1 MLLHHPVELLG
12 VLLAGLLVPL
22 KQAAEVERA
31 LQRRVAMVGSSVLL
45 AGPHNITLIHSVQW
59 EHLNG
64 TASHTILQYERHN
77 LTIHMPYIARAHLH
91 ASNGSLLLE
100 DLQES
105 DSGIYRVTVNRAER
119 ESLTVLLDVL
129 KPVSHPQLWS
139 RGLVAK
145 ASGEVLCEVAEGRAD
160 TFTWKKD
167 GQMLPP
173 DRSYHLSGSLSVL
186 HLRVAKK
193 SDCGSYSCNAS
204 NGISWQETS
213 LNVTVAGL
221 SPPLQDVL
229 RISVVAV
236 VFAAVSG
243 WGIIFPV
250 CQSEKLRIRGELW
263 RWLSAYTCGLVCIS
277 SILAGTAG
285 ILWMREEGPSIAVI
299 VPEIFLL
306 YVIVI
311 TFLVAFTVTFQPTK
325 LIQLKSTAAQR
336 TMGYAAPGGVLLVV
350 VTSSFHMKNI
360 HQRHEEGCT
369 AFMDVT
375 TLVVST
381 AAVLALPI
389 LAIFLCYHT
398 TQGWLQ
404 EHDSSCAD
412 KERSFEMS
420 LPISMDPDLTS

>member
-1 MLLHHPVELLG
+1 M
-12 VLLAGLLVPL
+12 LVPL

-31 LQRRVAMVGSSVLL
+31 LQRRMAMVGSSVLL
-45 AGPHNITLIHSVQW
+45 AGPLNITLIHSIRW

-77 LTIHMPYIARAHLH
+77 LTICMPYIARAHLH

-105 DSGIYRVTVNRAER
+105 DSGIYRVTINQAER
-119 ESLTVLLDVL
+119 ESFSVLLDVL

-139 RGLVAK
+139 SGLVAK
-145 ASGEVLCEVAEGRAD
+145 ASGEILCEVAEGRAD
-160 TFTWKKD
+160 IFTWKKD

-186 HLRVAKK
+186 HLRMVKK
-193 SDCGSYSCNAS
+193 SDCGSYSCNVS

-229 RISVVAV
+229 RISVVAL

-285 ILWMREEGPSIAVI
+285 LLWMREEGPSIAVI
-299 VPEIFLL
+299 LPEIFLL

-311 TFLVAFTVTFQPTK
+311 TFLVASTVTFQPTK

-350 VTSSFHMKNI
+350 LTSSFHMKNI
-360 HQRHEEGCT
+360 HQRHEEGCA

-404 EHDSSCAD
+404 EHDSNCAD
-412 KERSFEMS
+412 KERSIEMS
-420 LPISMDPDLTS
+420 LPISKDPDLTC

>member
-119 ESLTVLLDVL
+119 ESLTILLDVL

-250 CQSEKLRIRGELW
+250 CQSEKLRI
-263 RWLSAYTCGLVCIS
+263 S
-277 SILAGTAG
+277 
-285 ILWMREEGPSIAVI
+285 PSIAVI

-325 LIQLKSTAAQR
+325 LIQLKSTADLITSVPSHAGSPCPPVEAHSDISSLSFPWPAQR

>member
-1 MLLHHPVELLG
+1 MVSALQTGFSEHPSSRWDVTLPVCLGSVSTTVPPEGCSISLACLLSIFCH
-12 VLLAGLLVPL
+12 AGLLVPL
-22 KQAAEVERA
+22 KQAAEVETV
-31 LQRRVAMVGSSVLL
+31 LQRRVAIVGSSVLL
-45 AGPHNITLIHSVQW
+45 VGPLNITRIHSVQW
-59 EHLNG
+59 EYLNG

-77 LTIHMPYIARAHLH
+77 LTVHVPYIARVHLH

-100 DLQES
+100 DLRES
-105 DSGIYRVTVNRAER
+105 DTGIYRVTVNGEER
-119 ESLTVLLDVL
+119 ESLMISLDVL
-129 KPVSHPQLWS
+129 KSVSHPHLRS
-139 RGLVAK
+139 SGLVAK

-173 DRSYHLSGSLSVL
+173 DRSYRLSGSISVL
-186 HLRVAKK
+186 YLRMAKK

-213 LNVTVAGL
+213 LNITVAGL
-221 SPPLQDVL
+221 SPPMQDVL

-277 SILAGTAG
+277 SILTGTAG
-285 ILWMREEGPSIAVI
+285 LLWMREEGPSIAVI
-299 VPEIFLL
+299 LPEIFLL

-311 TFLVAFTVTFQPTK
+311 TFLVASTVAFQPTK
-325 LIQLKSTAAQR
+325 LTKLKSTTAQR
-336 TMGYAAPGGVLLVV
+336 TLGYAAPGGVLLVV
-350 VTSSFHMKNI
+350 LTSSMHMKNI

-369 AFMDVT
+369 AFVDVT

-381 AAVLALPI
+381 AAVLALPL
-389 LAIFLCYHT
+389 LAIFLC
-398 TQGWLQ
+398 
-404 EHDSSCAD
+404 
-412 KERSFEMS
+412 
-420 LPISMDPDLTS
+420 

>member
-22 KQAAEVERA
+22 KQAAEVESA

-119 ESLTVLLDVL
+119 ESLTILLDVL

-250 CQSEKLRIRGELW
+250 CQSEKLRI
-263 RWLSAYTCGLVCIS
+263 S
-277 SILAGTAG
+277 
-285 ILWMREEGPSIAVI
+285 PSIAVI

>member
-1 MLLHHPVELLG
+1 MLLHRPVELLG
-12 VLLAGLLVPL
+12 MLLAGLLVPL
-22 KQAAEVERA
+22 KQAAKVEGV
-31 LQRRVAMVGSSVLL
+31 LERRVAVVGSSVLL
-45 AGPHNITLIHSVQW
+45 LGPLNITHIHSVQW

-64 TASHTILQYERHN
+64 TTFHTILQYERHN
-77 LTIHMPYIARAHLH
+77 LTVHVPYAARVHLH

-100 DLQES
+100 DLRES
-105 DSGIYRVTVNRAER
+105 DRGIYRVTVNQEERA
-119 ESLTVLLDVL
+119 SLMILLDVL

-139 RGLVAK
+139 SGLVAK

-167 GQMLPP
+167 GQRLPP
-173 DRSYHLSGSLSVL
+173 DRSYRLSESISVL
-186 HLRVAKK
+186 YLRMAKK

-213 LNVTVAGL
+213 LNITVAGL

-250 CQSEKLRIRGELW
+250 CQSEKLRI
-263 RWLSAYTCGLVCIS
+263 S
-277 SILAGTAG
+277 
-285 ILWMREEGPSIAVI
+285 PSIAVI
-299 VPEIFLL
+299 LPEIFLL

-311 TFLVAFTVTFQPTK
+311 TFLVASTVAFQPTK
-325 LIQLKSTAAQR
+325 LTQLKSTTAQR
-336 TMGYAAPGGVLLVV
+336 TLGYAAPGGVLLVV
-350 VTSSFHMKNI
+350 LTSSFHMKNI

-369 AFMDVT
+369 AFVDVT

-381 AAVLALPI
+381 AAVLALPL

-404 EHDSSCAD
+404 ECDSGCTH
-412 KERSFEMS
+412 KESSFEMS
-420 LPISMDPDLTS
+420 LPISKDSDLTC

>member
-12 VLLAGLLVPL
+12 VLLAGLLVPF

-31 LQRRVAMVGSSVLL
+31 LQRRVAVVGSSVLL
-45 AGPHNITLIHSVQW
+45 VVPLNITLIHSIQW
-59 EHLNG
+59 ERLNG
-64 TASHTILQYERHN
+64 TVSHPILQYERHN

-105 DSGIYRVTVNRAER
+105 DSGIYKVTVNRAER

-139 RGLVAK
+139 SGLVAK
-145 ASGEVLCEVAEGRAD
+145 ASGEVVCEVAEGRAD
-160 TFTWKKD
+160 MFTWKKD

-173 DRSYHLSGSLSVL
+173 NRSYHLSGSLSVL
-186 HLRVAKK
+186 RLRMAKK

-250 CQSEKLRIRGELW
+250 CQSEKLRISESVL
-263 RWLSAYTCGLVCIS
+263 
-277 SILAGTAG
+277 GTAEHPVLSSSG
-285 ILWMREEGPSIAVI
+285 AERGVMLWEEMVTNSCT
-299 VPEIFLL
+299 LL
-306 YVIVI
+306 
-311 TFLVAFTVTFQPTK
+311 
-325 LIQLKSTAAQR
+325 
-336 TMGYAAPGGVLLVV
+336 
-350 VTSSFHMKNI
+350 
-360 HQRHEEGCT
+360 
-369 AFMDVT
+369 D
-375 TLVVST
+375 
-381 AAVLALPI
+381 
-389 LAIFLCYHT
+389 
-398 TQGWLQ
+398 
-404 EHDSSCAD
+404 D
-412 KERSFEMS
+412 
-420 LPISMDPDLTS
+420 

>member
-12 VLLAGLLVPL
+12 MLLAGLLVPL

-31 LQRRVAMVGSSVLL
+31 LHRRVAMVGSSVLL
-45 AGPHNITLIHSVQW
+45 AGPLNITFVHSIQW

-77 LTIHMPYIARAHLH
+77 LTIHMPYVARAHLH

-105 DSGIYRVTVNRAER
+105 DSGIYRVTVNQAER
-119 ESLTVLLDVL
+119 ESLTILLDVL

-139 RGLVAK
+139 SGLVAK
-145 ASGEVLCEVAEGRAD
+145 ASGEVQCEVAEGRAD
-160 TFTWKKD
+160 MFTWKKD

-173 DRSYHLSGSLSVL
+173 DRSYHLSGRLSVL
-186 HLRVAKK
+186 RLRMAKK

-204 NGISWQETS
+204 NGISWQEAS

-285 ILWMREEGPSIAVI
+285 LLWMREEGPSIAVI
-299 VPEIFLL
+299 LPEIFLL

-311 TFLVAFTVTFQPTK
+311 TFLVASTVTFQPTK

-350 VTSSFHMKNI
+350 LTSSFHMKNI

-404 EHDSSCAD
+404 DHDPSCGD

-420 LPISMDPDLTS
+420 LPISKDPDLTC

>member
-22 KQAAEVERA
+22 KQAAEVESA

-119 ESLTVLLDVL
+119 ESLTILLDVL

-250 CQSEKLRIRGELW
+250 CQSEKLRISE
-263 RWLSAYTCGLVCIS
+263 SAP
-277 SILAGTAG
+277 GTAEHAV
-285 ILWMREEGPSIAVI
+285 LWEE
-299 VPEIFLL
+299 
-306 YVIVI
+306 
-311 TFLVAFTVTFQPTK
+311 
-325 LIQLKSTAAQR
+325 
-336 TMGYAAPGGVLLVV
+336 V
-350 VTSSFHMKNI
+350 VTN
-360 HQRHEEGCT
+360 
-369 AFMDVT
+369 
-375 TLVVST
+375 
-381 AAVLALPI
+381 
-389 LAIFLCYHT
+389 
-398 TQGWLQ
+398 
-404 EHDSSCAD
+404 SCPLSD
-412 KERSFEMS
+412 
-420 LPISMDPDLTS
+420 D

>member
-12 VLLAGLLVPL
+12 MLLAGMLVPL

-45 AGPHNITLIHSVQW
+45 AGPLNITLIHSIWW

-105 DSGIYRVTVNRAER
+105 DSGIYRVTVNQAER
-119 ESLTVLLDVL
+119 ESLSVLLDVL

-139 RGLVAK
+139 SGLVAK

-160 TFTWKKD
+160 VFTWKKD

-186 HLRVAKK
+186 PLRMVKK
-193 SDCGSYSCNAS
+193 SDCGCYSCNAS

-229 RISVVAV
+229 RISVVAL

-250 CQSEKLRIRGELW
+250 CQSEKLRI
-263 RWLSAYTCGLVCIS
+263 S
-277 SILAGTAG
+277 
-285 ILWMREEGPSIAVI
+285 PSIAVI
-299 VPEIFLL
+299 LPEIFLL

-311 TFLVAFTVTFQPTK
+311 TFLVASTVTFQPTK
-325 LIQLKSTAAQR
+325 LIRLQSTAAQR

-350 VTSSFHMKNI
+350 LTSSFHMKNI
-360 HQRHEEGCT
+360 HRRHEEGCA

-404 EHDSSCAD
+404 KRDSNCAD
-412 KERSFEMS
+412 MERSFEMS
-420 LPISMDPDLTS
+420 LPISKDPDLTC

>member
-12 VLLAGLLVPL
+12 MLLAGMLVPL

-45 AGPHNITLIHSVQW
+45 AGPLNITLIHSIWW

-105 DSGIYRVTVNRAER
+105 DSGIYRVTVNQAER
-119 ESLTVLLDVL
+119 ESLSVLLDVL

-139 RGLVAK
+139 SGLVAK

-160 TFTWKKD
+160 VFTWKKD

-186 HLRVAKK
+186 PLRMVKK
-193 SDCGSYSCNAS
+193 SDCGCYSCNAS

-229 RISVVAV
+229 RISVVAL

-285 ILWMREEGPSIAVI
+285 LLWMREEGPSIAVI
-299 VPEIFLL
+299 LPEIFLL

-311 TFLVAFTVTFQPTK
+311 TFLVASTVTFQPTK
-325 LIQLKSTAAQR
+325 LIRLQSTAAQR

-350 VTSSFHMKNI
+350 LTSSFHMKNI
-360 HQRHEEGCT
+360 HRRHEEGCA

-404 EHDSSCAD
+404 KRDSNCAD
-412 KERSFEMS
+412 MERSFEMS
-420 LPISMDPDLTS
+420 LPISKDPDLTC

>member
-22 KQAAEVERA
+22 KQAAEVESA

-119 ESLTVLLDVL
+119 ESLTILLDVL

-250 CQSEKLRIRGELW
+250 CQSEKLRI
-263 RWLSAYTCGLVCIS
+263 S
-277 SILAGTAG
+277 
-285 ILWMREEGPSIAVI
+285 PSIAVI

-325 LIQLKSTAAQR
+325 LIQLKSTADLITSVPSHAGSPCPPVEAHSDISSLSFPWPAQR